1 MREARA
7 FTPIEKAVTD
17 LVTEFSKVQDAAK
30 QVDKLEEFIEHVMT
44 ARELLS
50 AADNPELIKSTR
62 LELIVEAT
70 NLISVTIKD
79 LGAQALLASLE
90 RFRVECADK
99 FIKVTEEK
107 SPLPTRALGVDEQVL
122 EC

>member
-1 MREARA
+1 MRETRA

>member
-1 MREARA
+1 MRETRA

-44 ARELLS
+44 VRELLS